1 MSTNWEKNPN
11 YPMTFAVCKECGS
24 EGLMKLAWDQH
35 GYLCVDA
42 KPCLARLSQKYKKT
56 EVSSEEVVEEP
67 VIVAVEPVIANVAPW
82 GTNGP
87 AVLAEVDLDPIP
99 GALKTQEFVCEICN
113 VTWSRPSTRGRPPK
127 VCPEC
132 RNA

>member
-56 EVSSEEVVEEP
+56 EVSSEELVEDVFVEEAEASADLVDFFERPKP
-67 VIVAVEPVIANVAPW
+67 VVSLP
-82 GTNGP
+82 
-87 AVLAEVDLDPIP
+87 DPDP
-99 GALKTQEFVCEICN
+99 GNQIYQCGACN
-113 VTWSRPSTRGRPPK
+113 VIWQRPATRGRPPK
-127 VCPEC
+127 VCPDC
-132 RNA
+132 R